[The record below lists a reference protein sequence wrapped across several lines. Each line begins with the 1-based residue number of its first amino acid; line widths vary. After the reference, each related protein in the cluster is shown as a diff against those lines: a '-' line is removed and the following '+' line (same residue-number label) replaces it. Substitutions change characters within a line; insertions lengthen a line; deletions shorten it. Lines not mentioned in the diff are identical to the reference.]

1 MSPESLNSAVP
12 PVAPLICMK
21 ESGQSSGTAAWDH
34 EVSGL
39 LHATFLHQILRIRA
53 RVLWSRI
60 STHTSGC
67 MYVCMYIYIIYTYI
81 YMCVYM
87 HVNHIHIQK
96 KKHISIWLCS
106 MPVHRWNI
114 LGFLTVRNRSNGE
127 NTLKKHPI
135 SHNLTQHPSKWV
147 WTIRIHKDWTGWH
160 LGFQPLIAGLLQSPA
175 MYWDQPSALSTNDSW
190 G

>member
-53 RVLWSRI
+53 RGLWSRI

-67 MYVCMYIYIIYTYI
+67 MYVCMYIYNIYI
-81 YMCVYM
+81 YICVCVYACKP
-87 HVNHIHIQK
+87 HTYSK

-135 SHNLTQHPSKWV
+135 YH
-147 WTIRIHKDWTGWH
+147 TISRNIHQNEYGR
-160 LGFQPLIAGLLQSPA
+160 
-175 MYWDQPSALSTNDSW
+175 
-190 G
+190 